1 MTMSPFAPG
10 ATAAVGFFAGL
21 AFGVAYFVL
30 LRQTVE
36 LYAAGHG
43 RLVPA
48 VLTLGRLAAA
58 ALFLAGAASIGAL
71 PLLASFIGFL
81 LARAVAL
88 RGM

>member
-1 MTMSPFAPG
+1 MTISGFAPG
-10 ATAAVGFFAGL
+10 TAAAAALLAGF
-21 AFGVAYFVL
+21 AFGLAYFVV

-58 ALFLAGAASIGAL
+58 VLFLAVAASIGAL